1 MTKPIHLSA
10 NQPSERFYLG
20 GPQIKAFRG
29 QASSSDRVPED
40 WVGSSTTLF
49 GETELGLSFLESGRT
64 VASEIAAA
72 PELWLGPEH
81 LKSFGADP
89 MLLVK
94 LLDAGQRLPVHI
106 HPNQSFA
113 KKHLGCQHGKAEA
126 WYILNGGVVYLGFKE
141 TVSEDQLRVWVD
153 SQDVSG
159 MLQAMHQIEVAPGDS
174 IYVPPGCPHA
184 IGAGVFLA
192 EVQEP
197 EDLSILLE
205 WDGFAIDGPNDGHLG
220 LGFDLALRAISSNG
234 MSAED
239 LNRLVVRQG
248 KESSTL
254 STDSAQYFRA
264 ERIDVSQERSLDAGF
279 SILIVLSGQGEL
291 QSASATTSLAAGDT
305 ILIPYSAGQ
314 LSLSGEVSVLRCRPP
329 MPN

>member
-1 MTKPIHLSA
+1 
-10 NQPSERFYLG
+10 
-20 GPQIKAFRG
+20 
-29 QASSSDRVPED
+29 
-40 WVGSSTTLF
+40 
-49 GETELGLSFLESGRT
+49 
-64 VASEIAAA
+64 
-72 PELWLGPEH
+72 
-81 LKSFGADP
+81 
-89 MLLVK
+89 
-94 LLDAGQRLPVHI
+94 
-106 HPNQSFA
+106 
-113 KKHLGCQHGKAEA
+113 
-126 WYILNGGVVYLGFKE
+126 
-141 TVSEDQLRVWVD
+141 
-153 SQDVSG
+153 
-159 MLQAMHQIEVAPGDS
+159 
-174 IYVPPGCPHA
+174 

-248 KESSTL
+248 KEASTL

-279 SILIVLSGQGEL
+279 SVLIVLSGQGEL
-291 QSASATTSLAAGDT
+291 QSASATTSLADGDT